1 MKVFVSAQVHFY
13 LQRVSWTT
21 FKRPTIAMIVFASA
35 QVLVIAMIVSASA
48 QVNLLV
54 IAMIVMASVTSTSGF
69 NDCSFE
75 TFQRQS

>member
-21 FKRPTIAMIVFASA
+21 FKPPMIAMIVFASA
-35 QVLVIAMIVSASA
+35 QV
-48 QVNLLV
+48 LV

>member
-21 FKRPTIAMIVFASA
+21 FKPPTIAMIVSESA
-35 QVLVIAMIVSASA
+35 QV
-48 QVNLLV
+48 LV

>member
-21 FKRPTIAMIVFASA
+21 FKPPTIAMIVFASA
-35 QVLVIAMIVSASA
+35 QV
-48 QVNLLV
+48 LV

>member
-21 FKRPTIAMIVFASA
+21 FKPPTIAMIVFASA

-48 QVNLLV
+48 QVLV